1 MPPKPPSLAVL
12 VAITTLNPLALNI
25 LQPALPEL
33 ARTLASDYGT
43 LQLTLAL
50 FLVASAVSQ
59 IVLGPISDH
68 FGRRPVALAGILI
81 FIAGSAACFVASSVA
96 TLVFGRIVQA
106 IGGITGFVVS
116 RAVIRDLHGRDAS
129 ASKLGYVTMAMVI
142 VPMLSPL
149 VGGWLSQ
156 QFGHTSIFAFTGAI
170 GIVALVFALID
181 LSETRRFSESNEKV
195 SILGAYATL
204 LSSRAFI
211 AHSMTMGLTSA
222 TFFTFLAGTPY
233 VVIELQRASP
243 AVFGLWWMIASIAF
257 MLGNFLAGRLG
268 ERIGSDRLVEV
279 GTGLPLI
286 GLALLAAGYAWMPDE
301 PAVLFVATIPGWIG
315 SGLSLPGA
323 AANALSVRPDLAGA
337 ASGLSGAFHLGA
349 GAIASYVVGHLL
361 FDTAWPM
368 IGIMAITATA
378 ALVASFVAGKPP
390 APAVKPGAGDP
401 TSGEGLIG

>member
-1 MPPKPPSLAVL
+1 MKTKPPSLAVL

-43 LQLTLAL
+43 LQLTLAM

-81 FIAGSAACFVASSVA
+81 FIAGSAASFVASSVTA
-96 TLVFGRIVQA
+96 LVLGRIVQA
-106 IGGITGFVVS
+106 IGGITGFVIS

-142 VPMLSPL
+142 VPMLAPL
-149 VGGWLSQ
+149 VGGWLAQ

-170 GIVALVFALID
+170 GIVALLFALVD
-181 LSETRRFSESNEKV
+181 LSETKRSSERTGD
-195 SILGAYATL
+195 ILGAYRAL

-243 AVFGLWWMIASIAF
+243 ATFGLWWMLASIAF

-268 ERIGSDRLVEV
+268 ERVGSDRLVEV
-279 GTGLPLI
+279 GTALPLL
-286 GLALLAAGYAWMPDE
+286 GLVLLAAGYAWMPSE

-361 FDTAWPM
+361 FETAWPM

-378 ALVASFVAGKPP
+378 ALLASFVAGKPP
-390 APAVKPGAGDP
+390 AAAVKPGAGDP